1 MFFFW
6 VIFKYTATSKFDSRA
21 ACTGAAA
28 FLHGRRILVYRDCT
42 LDEPARVVKPH
53 RKHAQNTTGEV
64 RGEFQRR
71 RVCACC
77 RSRNTHRGCA
87 LLRRF
92 YSTRHTRLLLS
103 LVQTTI
109 TVDSHTHNEGACGF
123 CVLPQQAP
131 SDFRQRRRAIA
142 FEVRAC
148 CGSLRRSSD
157 RRPSRVL
164 SQKMPRWSPSAP
176 NGKRMDV
183 KNPVARPVGFRLVPK

>member
-1 MFFFW
+1 M
-6 VIFKYTATSKFDSRA
+6 

-28 FLHGRRILVYRDCT
+28 FFTWPSDFGLSCLHAGR
-42 LDEPARVVKPH
+42 ARARCKAAY

-77 RSRNTHRGCA
+77 RSRKTHGA
-87 LLRRF
+87 SAAAGRF
-92 YSTRHTRLLLS
+92 YPKRHPGLLLS
-103 LVQTTI
+103 LVDTTI

-123 CVLPQQAP
+123 CVSPQQAP

-164 SQKMPRWSPSAP
+164 SKKMPRWSPSSP

-183 KNPVARPVGFRLVPK
+183 KTR

>member
-1 MFFFW
+1 MLVLVCLGQLHGPIELAGPKHAVSERNPLLDRCHRMAASPGFFGGFFR
-6 VIFKYTATSKFDSRA
+6 VIFKYTATSKFDSRV

-28 FLHGRRILVYRDCT
+28 FLHGRGISVYRACT

-109 TVDSHTHNEGACGF
+109 TVDSHTHNEGACGV
-123 CVLPQQAP
+123 CVLPQNAP
-131 SDFRQRRRAIA
+131 F
-142 FEVRAC
+142 
-148 CGSLRRSSD
+148 
-157 RRPSRVL
+157 
-164 SQKMPRWSPSAP
+164 
-176 NGKRMDV
+176 
-183 KNPVARPVGFRLVPK
+183 